1 MTVLRVALSA
11 ALLGQAAVP
20 QVQETA
26 KPELTVRAE
35 EYLLGPV
42 TLRATLTPV
51 DTPFLRADF
60 FVDGAAK
67 CRVERLPLE
76 CAFDAGPEAV
86 VRRIRVAVTLEDGTR
101 LAGGFESRSLA
112 LEEKASVRNVFV
124 PVMVWDR
131 RGTFMSGLT
140 RDSFQ
145 VLEDGVVQPIQF
157 FMSENIPLE
166 LTLALDVSE
175 SMAGILGSVKAAAKE
190 LVARLKST
198 DRVHLLAFNQRV
210 FTLAR
215 PDADLEE
222 RTRAIDRLTSQGGT
236 ALYDA
241 MVRGMALLGQQMSRR
256 AMIVFTDG
264 RDENS
269 LSTIEGIEERLLRS
283 DVTLYV
289 ITYGRGSEIEGLR
302 RRVDRLAESTGGQGF
317 AVRDVRE
324 LSGLFTRILDELS
337 EHYLLTYTSSRPQLD
352 GSMRK
357 IQVRLVGQKER
368 YEIKARS
375 GYRASAGAP

>member
-1 MTVLRVALSA
+1 MTALRPLLSVVM
-11 ALLGQAAVP
+11 LVQAAAP
-20 QVQETA
+20 LVQEVP
-26 KPELTVRAE
+26 KPELTVHAE

-42 TLRATLTPV
+42 TLRATLAPGDV
-51 DTPFLRADF
+51 EFARADF

-86 VRRIRVAVTLEDGTR
+86 ARRVRVAVTLKDGTR
-101 LAGGFESRSLA
+101 LTGGFESKSLA

-131 RGTFMSGLT
+131 RGRFMTGLT
-140 RDSFQ
+140 RESFQ

-175 SMAGILGSVKAAAKE
+175 SMAAIMGSVKAAAKE
-190 LVARLKST
+190 LVARLKPI
-198 DRVHLLAFNQRV
+198 DRVNLLAFNERV
-210 FTLAR
+210 FSLAR

-222 RTRAIDRLTSQGGT
+222 RTRAIDRLAPQGGT

-241 MVRGMALLGQQMSRR
+241 MVRGLALLGQQMSRR
-256 AMIVFTDG
+256 ALIVFTDG
-264 RDENS
+264 RDEDS
-269 LSTIEGIEERLLRS
+269 LSTLEGIEERLTTS

-302 RRVDRLAESTGGQGF
+302 QRIDRIAEATGGQGF
-317 AVRDVRE
+317 GVRDVRE
-324 LSGLFTRILDELS
+324 LSGLFTQVLDELS
-337 EHYLLTYTSSRPQLD
+337 EHYLLTYTSGRPQLD
-352 GSMRK
+352 GTMRK
-357 IQVRLVGQKER
+357 IQVRLVGQRER
-368 YEIKARS
+368 YEIKART